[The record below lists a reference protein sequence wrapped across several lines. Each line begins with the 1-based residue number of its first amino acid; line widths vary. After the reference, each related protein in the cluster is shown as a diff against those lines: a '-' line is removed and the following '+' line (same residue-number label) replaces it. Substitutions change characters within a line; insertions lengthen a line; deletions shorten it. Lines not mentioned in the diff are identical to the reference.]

1 MQLQLLYSA
10 FARFLFC
17 GERSVLWALAIY
29 ASFSN
34 PLFGFIV
41 RGLMFRQAM
50 LHIVWQSNL
59 TPAVPSL
66 SVYRRLYAK
75 NLRRP
80 RTPLA
85 WMKRFFASQTDSA
98 RR

>member
-1 MQLQLLYSA
+1 MGYLDTGIVPVYGFYFSIA
-10 FARFLFC
+10 FWGIFNT
-17 GERSVLWALAIY
+17 VLRGRK
-29 ASFSN
+29 

-41 RGLMFRQAM
+41 RGLMLGTAI
-50 LHIVWQSNL
+50 LNIAWQSNL

-66 SVYRRLYAK
+66 SVYRRLYAG

-85 WMKRFFASQTDSA
+85 WMKRLSASQTDSA
-98 RR
+98 RW